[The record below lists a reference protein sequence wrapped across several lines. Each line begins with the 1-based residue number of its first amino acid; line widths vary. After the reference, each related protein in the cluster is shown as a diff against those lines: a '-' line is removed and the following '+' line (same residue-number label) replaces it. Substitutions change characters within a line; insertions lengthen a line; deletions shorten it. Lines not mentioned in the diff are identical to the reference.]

1 MKKQFLGVC
10 LLNSVSNR
18 NWMANS
24 YLLLHFPSWIRTIF
38 KRRRAQMCLRCACHS
53 PPLSR
58 CILTSKQ
65 LCWDNSYYCLLFF
78 MIGFHIQYDLLIT
91 VLRTSKGH
99 LPHPISITVKE
110 HQSQQQK
117 KERKKGRKKISL
129 HPWLLEVA
137 HGWRPT
143 WVCVEWRGLQR
154 PTGTYWPMPAH
165 LNEQMSS
172 SFLLMLHIVTI
183 KVMVHPDM
191 NVFLGMINVMAD
203 NR

>member
-1 MKKQFLGVC
+1 MC

-38 KRRRAQMCLRCACHS
+38 KRRRARMCLRCACHS
-53 PPLSR
+53 PPLSL

-99 LPHPISITVKE
+99 LPHPISITVNE
-110 HQSQQQK
+110 RQPQQQE
-117 KERKKGRKKISL
+117 KERKKKKKKRFHCILDGSGWLMAGGQLASVLTDEAYSGRRE
-129 HPWLLEVA
+129 HTDQCQ
-137 HGWRPT
+137 HT
-143 WVCVEWRGLQR
+143 
-154 PTGTYWPMPAH
+154 
-165 LNEQMSS
+165 
-172 SFLLMLHIVTI
+172 
-183 KVMVHPDM
+183 
-191 NVFLGMINVMAD
+191 
-203 NR
+203 